1 MYKRMLLVLV
11 LVALCGAAGAETLS
25 DPMRPWQR
33 AASSA
38 PVRTKGLY
46 DLSAIL
52 YSSDRRVA
60 VINGRTVS
68 EGDRIG
74 SAKVRRIDRR
84 SLELEEH
91 GKRIRLVLAPARS
104 ASGVSR

>member
-1 MYKRMLLVLV
+1 MYRRRLLAGVLA
-11 LVALCGAAGAETLS
+11 ALCGAAAAETLS
-25 DPMRPWQR
+25 DPMRPRQR
-33 AASSA
+33 LTNPA
-38 PVRTKGLY
+38 PAQDKVPY

-74 SAKVRRIDRR
+74 SAKVRRIGRR
-84 SLELEEH
+84 SLELEER
-91 GKRIRLVLAPARS
+91 GERIRLVLAPARS
-104 ASGVSR
+104 GVSR